1 MNYTCS
7 INGYTGGVSALPN
20 QPSCV
25 QDNSETTLFLTQ
37 DILEIDAGKQL
48 IATKTLL
55 VKEECAWLL
64 INRHHVVL
72 LLAVKLDSIA
82 ELPEPVFV

>member
-1 MNYTCS
+1 MAILVEFLLFQ
-7 INGYTGGVSALPN
+7 INHLVFK
-20 QPSCV
+20 
-25 QDNSETTLFLTQ
+25 DNSETTLFLTQ